1 MIQRKQTIF
10 LLLALIASVACLC
23 LPIGTFDVDGLRTV
37 REFNLWLVDA
47 EGQRSF
53 DCWPLFAILLP
64 SSALSCYT
72 IFLYHNRRVQAK
84 MCMFNIFLLIGWYI
98 VYAVYGNVLG
108 DAASGTSFQI
118 EFGGGLP
125 AFAIAFE
132 FMEYKGIMSDE
143 RLVRAADRIR

>member
-10 LLLALIASVACLC
+10 LLLAVIASVVCLC
-23 LPIGTFDVDGLRTV
+23 MQIGTLDVGGLHTM
-37 REFNLWLVDA
+37 REFNLWLADGD
-47 EGQRSF
+47 GQRSF

-84 MCMFNIFLLIGWYI
+84 MCMFNIFLLVGWYI
-98 VYAVYGNVLG
+98 LYAVYANVLG
-108 DAASGTSFQI
+108 DAASGTTFQV
-118 EFGGGLP
+118 EFGGALP
-125 AFAIAFE
+125 SFAIAFL
-132 FMEYKGIMSDE
+132 FLAYKGIMADE

>member
-1 MIQRKQTIF
+1 MIQRKQTIY
-10 LLLALIASVACLC
+10 LLLAVIASVVCMC
-23 LPIGTFDVDGLRTV
+23 MPIGTFDVDGLHTV

-53 DCWPLFAILLP
+53 DCWPLFAVLLP

-84 MCMFNIFLLIGWYI
+84 MCMFNIFMLVGWYI
-98 VYAVYGNVLG
+98 LDTVYSNVLG
-108 DAASGTSFQI
+108 DSASGSSFQV
-118 EFGGGLP
+118 EFAGGLP
-125 AFAIAFE
+125 AFSIAFL
-132 FMEYKGIMSDE
+132 FLAYKGIMADE

>member
-10 LLLALIASVACLC
+10 LLLALIASVVCLC
-23 LPIGTFDVDGLRTV
+23 VSIGTFDVDGLHTV
-37 REFNLWLVDA
+37 REYNLWLVDA
-47 EGQRSF
+47 EGQHRF

-98 VYAVYGNVLG
+98 VYAVYSNVLG
-108 DAASGTSFQI
+108 GASSGVSFQI
-118 EFGGGLP
+118 EFGGALP
-125 AFAIAFE
+125 ALAIAFV
-132 FMEYKGIMSDE
+132 FLAYKGIMADE

>member
-10 LLLALIASVACLC
+10 LLLAVIASVVCLC
-23 LPIGTFDVDGLRTV
+23 MQIFTFDVGGLHPM
-37 REFNLWLVDA
+37 REFNLWLADGD
-47 EGQRSF
+47 GQRSF
-53 DCWPLFAILLP
+53 DCWPVFAILLP

-98 VYAVYGNVLG
+98 VYTVYSNVLSDSATG
-108 DAASGTSFQI
+108 SNFQI

-125 AFAIAFE
+125 AFSIVF
-132 FMEYKGIMSDE
+132 
-143 RLVRAADRIR
+143 